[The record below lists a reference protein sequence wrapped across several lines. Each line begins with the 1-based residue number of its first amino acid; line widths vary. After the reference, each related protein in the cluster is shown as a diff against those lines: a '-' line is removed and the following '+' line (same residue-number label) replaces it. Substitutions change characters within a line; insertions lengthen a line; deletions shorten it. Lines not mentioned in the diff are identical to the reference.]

1 MARCSCGVENVDAG
15 CTTAPKL
22 CWSCCTTLSTVLTC
36 LFHFNQLGTSDRALR
51 LTSSFVT
58 QQVKQQ
64 EAARHGVASI
74 PVPAAVPPQQ
84 AAQPAQLLPASDL
97 TAVLAQLAIMTA
109 AIQAQSLRLAGIEAA
124 QSIALPPQLSPAL
137 AAPPQAPAPDVQQ
150 PLPAFQSLP
159 PPAPT
164 PVHRQRALG
173 MAVSPAALNNLFDA
187 LEVDSDEDD
196 GKHPDRA
203 EVSIQRTQPKPHL
216 HSPTAPSS
224 RHRWPHLQSVA
235 RRTAHSSW
243 RAC

>member
-1 MARCSCGVENVDAG
+1 MDAG

-22 CWSCCTTLSTVLTC
+22 CWSCCTTLSTALTC
-36 LFHFNQLGTSDRALR
+36 LLHFNQLGTSDRALR
-51 LTSSFVT
+51 LTSSLVT

-64 EAARHGVASI
+64 EAARQGVASI
-74 PVPAAVPPQQ
+74 PVPAAAPPQQ

-97 TAVLAQLAIMTA
+97 TTVLAQLAI
-109 AIQAQSLRLAGIEAA
+109 ISLRLAGIEAA
-124 QSIALPPQLSPAL
+124 QSIALPPQHSPAL
-137 AAPPQAPAPDVQQ
+137 AALPQAPAPVVQQ
-150 PLPAFQSLP
+150 PPPAFQPLP
-159 PPAPT
+159 PPAPA

-173 MAVSPAALNNLFDA
+173 MASPAALNNLFDA

-203 EVSIQRTQPKPHL
+203 EVSIQRTQPQ
-216 HSPTAPSS
+216 TALTLASRTVFPPSLA
-224 RHRWPHLQSVA
+224 PPAVVA